1 MKTFTNTHTLLYH
14 TNNSISIPLRYS
26 IIEGTTWFIG
36 KDVAAICGYKDTWRA
51 IKYHVSPENIDHTT
65 LNSRK
70 LIIINYAGFKEID
83 PTEEHLN
90 WFINHLSEAS
100 TPTDAPTVF
109 THPQF
114 GEIRTLLINDEPWFV
129 GKDVCQAFGDTNYRR
144 SLSSVDEDDKGVSQ
158 IATPG
163 GKQNMTIINESGLYT
178 LLFQMQPQKAKGVSQ
193 NDTLIEERIQKL
205 HDFKRWVTAEVLP
218 SIRKTGGYVNPS
230 QSDLFLD
237 TYLPFADQNTRLL
250 FKTTLDTIQQ
260 QNYTI
265 QQQNYT
271 ISHQEDIIRNLT
283 SDIPLADKRQILNRI
298 VRFGGSPHTRW
309 PFLYREFDNKFHMNT
324 KVQLEHYNET
334 HKPKL
339 QNRLDY
345 IEHIGMFNDLAEI
358 ACVIFGPDIEKLS
371 AQYYEICK

>member
-14 TNNSISIPLRYS
+14 TNDSISIPLRYS

-51 IKYHVSPENIDHTT
+51 IKYHVSPENTDHTIF
-65 LNSRK
+65 NSRK

-90 WFINHLSEAS
+90 WFINHLPEAS
-100 TPTDAPTVF
+100 TPTEAPTVF
-109 THPQF
+109 NHPEF
-114 GEIRTLLINDEPWFV
+114 GELRTVEIDGVVWFV
-129 GKDVCQAFGDTNYRR
+129 GKDVAEALGYSKSRNAIAAH
-144 SLSSVDEDDKGVSQ
+144 VDEEDKTHAPIQGGCSTGVQ
-158 IATPG
+158 D
-163 GKQNMTIINESGLYT
+163 TIVINESGLYS
-178 LLFQMQPQKAKGVSQ
+178 LILSSKLPSAK
-193 NDTLIEERIQKL
+193 E
-205 HDFKRWVTAEVLP
+205 FKHWVTAEVLP

-260 QNYTI
+260 QNNTI
-265 QQQNYT
+265 QQQNHT

>member
-14 TNNSISIPLRYS
+14 TNDSISIPLRYS

-51 IKYHVSPENIDHTT
+51 IKNHVSPENTDYTIF
-65 LNSRK
+65 NSRK

-90 WFINHLSEAS
+90 WFINHLPEVSAS
-100 TPTDAPTVF
+100 TDTPTVF
-109 THPQF
+109 AHPQF
-114 GEIRTLLINDEPWFV
+114 GEIRTIEISGEPWFV
-129 GKDVCQAFGDTNYRR
+129 GKDVATALGYTKTENAIARH
-144 SLSSVDEDDKGVSQ
+144 VDKEDKTLTPLQGGCSTGV
-158 IATPG
+158 
-163 GKQNMTIINESGLYT
+163 QNTTIINESGLYS
-178 LLFQMQPQKAKGVSQ
+178 LILSSKLPSAK
-193 NDTLIEERIQKL
+193 E
-205 HDFKRWVTAEVLP
+205 FKHWVTAEVLP

-260 QNYTI
+260 QNNTI
-265 QQQNYT
+265 QQQNHT

>member
-1 MKTFTNTHTLLYH
+1 MF
-14 TNNSISIPLRYS
+14 
-26 IIEGTTWFIG
+26 
-36 KDVAAICGYKDTWRA
+36 A
-51 IKYHVSPENIDHTT
+51 
-65 LNSRK
+65 
-70 LIIINYAGFKEID
+70 
-83 PTEEHLN
+83 
-90 WFINHLSEAS
+90 
-100 TPTDAPTVF
+100 
-109 THPQF
+109 HPQF
-114 GEIRTLLINDEPWFV
+114 GEIRTIEISGEPWFV
-129 GKDVCQAFGDTNYRR
+129 GKDVATALGYAKTENAIARH
-144 SLSSVDEDDKGVSQ
+144 VDKEDKTLTPLQGGCSTGV
-158 IATPG
+158 
-163 GKQNMTIINESGLYT
+163 QNTTIINESGLYS
-178 LLFQMQPQKAKGVSQ
+178 LILSSKLPSAK
-193 NDTLIEERIQKL
+193 E
-205 HDFKRWVTAEVLP
+205 FKHWVTAEVLP

-260 QNYTI
+260 QNNTI
-265 QQQNYT
+265 QQQNHT

>member
-14 TNNSISIPLRYS
+14 INDSISIPLRYS

-36 KDVAAICGYKDTWRA
+36 KDVAVICGYKDTWRA
-51 IKYHVSPENIDHTT
+51 IKNHVSPENTDYTIF
-65 LNSRK
+65 NSRK

-83 PTEEHLN
+83 STEEHLN
-90 WFINHLSEAS
+90 WFINHLPEADS
-100 TPTDAPTVF
+100 PTEAPTVF

-114 GEIRTLLINDEPWFV
+114 GTVRTVEISGEPWFV
-129 GKDVCQAFGDTNYRR
+129 GKDVATALGYANPSNAVSVHVDKEDKTSYLIQVSGSNYKANTA
-144 SLSSVDEDDKGVSQ
+144 L
-158 IATPG
+158 
-163 GKQNMTIINESGLYT
+163 INESGLYA
-178 LLFQMQPQKAKGVSQ
+178 LILSSKLPSAK
-193 NDTLIEERIQKL
+193 E
-205 HDFKRWVTAEVLP
+205 FKHWVTSEVLP

-260 QNYTI
+260 QNNTI
-265 QQQNYT
+265 QQQNHT

>member
-14 TNNSISIPLRYS
+14 TNDSISIPLRYS

-51 IKYHVSPENIDHTT
+51 IKYHVSPENTDHTIF
-65 LNSRK
+65 NSRK
-70 LIIINYAGFKEID
+70 FIIINYAGFKEID

-100 TPTDAPTVF
+100 TPTEAPTVF
-109 THPQF
+109 NHPEF
-114 GEIRTLLINDEPWFV
+114 GELRTVEISGEPWFV
-129 GKDVCQAFGDTNYRR
+129 GKDVATALGYANPSNAVSVHVDKEDKTSYLIQVSGSNYKANTA
-144 SLSSVDEDDKGVSQ
+144 L
-158 IATPG
+158 
-163 GKQNMTIINESGLYT
+163 INESGLYA
-178 LLFQMQPQKAKGVSQ
+178 LILSSKLPSAK
-193 NDTLIEERIQKL
+193 E
-205 HDFKRWVTAEVLP
+205 FKHWVTAEVC
-218 SIRKTGGYVNPS
+218 KTGGYVNPS

-260 QNYTI
+260 QNNTI
-265 QQQNYT
+265 QQQNHT

>member
-1 MKTFTNTHTLLYH
+1 MKTFTNTYILLYH
-14 TNNSISIPLRYS
+14 INDSISIPLRYS

-36 KDVAAICGYKDTWRA
+36 KDIAAICGYKDTWRA
-51 IKYHVSPENIDHTT
+51 IKYHVSPENTDHTIF
-65 LNSRK
+65 NSRK

-90 WFINHLSEAS
+90 WFVNHLSEAS
-100 TPTDAPTVF
+100 TPTEAPTIF

-114 GEIRTLLINDEPWFV
+114 GELRTVEIDNEVWFV
-129 GKDVCQAFGDTNYRR
+129 GKDVAEALGYTNPSKAFRDHIA
-144 SLSSVDEDDKGVSQ
+144 EEDKGVTKCY
-158 IATPG
+158 TPG
-163 GKQNMTIINESGLYT
+163 GAQQMTIINESGLYA
-178 LLFQMQPQKAKGVSQ
+178 LILSSKLPSAK
-193 NDTLIEERIQKL
+193 E
-205 HDFKRWVTAEVLP
+205 FKHWVTSEVLP

-237 TYLPFADQNTRLL
+237 TYLPFADQSTRLL

-260 QNYTI
+260 QNNTI
-265 QQQNYT
+265 QQQNHT

-298 VRFGGSPHTRW
+298 VRFGGNPHTRW

>member
-1 MKTFTNTHTLLYH
+1 MKAFTNTHTLLYH
-14 TNNSISIPLRYS
+14 TNDSISIPLRYS

-51 IKYHVSPENIDHTT
+51 IKYHVSPENTDHTIF
-65 LNSRK
+65 NSRK

-83 PTEEHLN
+83 PTEERLN
-90 WFINHLSEAS
+90 WFINHLSEADS
-100 TPTDAPTVF
+100 PTEAPTVF
-109 THPQF
+109 NHSEF
-114 GEIRTLLINDEPWFV
+114 GTVRAIEVSGEPWFV
-129 GKDVCQAFGDTNYRR
+129 GKDIANTLGYQNGSRDINRH
-144 SLSSVDEDDKGVSQ
+144 VDEEDRRKMMIFDGN
-158 IATPG
+158 
-163 GKQNMTIINESGLYT
+163 QNKETIIINESGLYS
-178 LLFQMQPQKAKGVSQ
+178 LILSSKLPSAK
-193 NDTLIEERIQKL
+193 E
-205 HDFKRWVTAEVLP
+205 FKHWVTAEVLP

-230 QSDLFLD
+230 HSDLFLD
-237 TYLPFADQNTRLL
+237 TYLPFADQSTRLL

-260 QNYTI
+260 QNNTI
-265 QQQNYT
+265 QQQNHT

-283 SDIPLADKRQILNRI
+283 SDIPLADRRQILNRI

>member
-14 TNNSISIPLRYS
+14 TNDSISIPLRYS

-51 IKYHVSPENIDHTT
+51 IKYHVSSENTDHTIF
-65 LNSRK
+65 NSRK

-100 TPTDAPTVF
+100 TPTEAPTVF
-109 THPQF
+109 NHPEF
-114 GEIRTLLINDEPWFV
+114 GELRTVEIDGVVWFV
-129 GKDVCQAFGDTNYRR
+129 GKDVAEALGYSKSRNAIAAH
-144 SLSSVDEDDKGVSQ
+144 VDEEDKTHAPIQ
-158 IATPG
+158 G
-163 GKQNMTIINESGLYT
+163 GCSTGIQDTIVINESGLYA
-178 LLFQMQPQKAKGVSQ
+178 LILSSKLPSAK
-193 NDTLIEERIQKL
+193 E
-205 HDFKRWVTAEVLP
+205 FKHWVTSEVLP

-260 QNYTI
+260 QNNTI
-265 QQQNYT
+265 QQQNHT

>member
-1 MKTFTNTHTLLYH
+1 MKAFTNTHTLLYH
-14 TNNSISIPLRYS
+14 INDSISIPLRYS

-51 IKYHVSPENIDHTT
+51 IKYHVSPENTDHTIF
-65 LNSRK
+65 NSRK

-90 WFINHLSEAS
+90 WFINHLSEADS
-100 TPTDAPTVF
+100 PTEPPTVF
-109 THPQF
+109 NHPEF
-114 GEIRTLLINDEPWFV
+114 GELRTVEIDGVVWFV
-129 GKDVCQAFGDTNYRR
+129 GKDVAEALGYTNPSKAFRDHIA
-144 SLSSVDEDDKGVSQ
+144 EEDKGVTKCY
-158 IATPG
+158 TPG
-163 GKQNMTIINESGLYT
+163 GTQQMTIINESGLY
-178 LLFQMQPQKAKGVSQ
+178 S
-193 NDTLIEERIQKL
+193 LILSSKL
-205 HDFKRWVTAEVLP
+205 PSSKEFKHWVTAEVLP

-260 QNYTI
+260 QNNTI
-265 QQQNYT
+265 QQQNHT

-298 VRFGGSPHTRW
+298 VRFGGNPRARW
-309 PFLYREFDNKFHMNT
+309 LFLYREFDNKFHMNT

-371 AQYYEICK
+371 VQYYEICK

>member
-14 TNNSISIPLRYS
+14 TNDSISIPLRYS

-51 IKYHVSPENIDHTT
+51 IKYHVSPENTDHTIF
-65 LNSRK
+65 NSRK
-70 LIIINYAGFKEID
+70 LIIISYAGFKEID

-90 WFINHLSEAS
+90 WFVNHLSEADS
-100 TPTDAPTVF
+100 PTEPPTVF
-109 THPQF
+109 NHPQF
-114 GEIRTLLINDEPWFV
+114 GELRTVEISGEPWFV
-129 GKDVCQAFGDTNYRR
+129 GKDVATALGYSDTFGALKKHVDTA
-144 SLSSVDEDDKGVSQ
+144 D
-158 IATPG
+158 
-163 GKQNMTIINESGLYT
+163 KQNCQNDSFDTPRGMTIINESGLYA
-178 LLFQMQPQKAKGVSQ
+178 LILSSKLPSAK
-193 NDTLIEERIQKL
+193 E
-205 HDFKRWVTAEVLP
+205 FKHWVTAEVLP

-260 QNYTI
+260 QNNTI
-265 QQQNYT
+265 QQQNHT

>member
-14 TNNSISIPLRYS
+14 TNDSISIPLRYS

-51 IKYHVSPENIDHTT
+51 IKYHVSPENTDHTIF
-65 LNSRK
+65 NSRK

-90 WFINHLSEAS
+90 WFINHLPEAS
-100 TPTDAPTVF
+100 TPTEAPTVF
-109 THPQF
+109 NHPEF
-114 GEIRTLLINDEPWFV
+114 GELRTVEIDGVVWFV
-129 GKDVCQAFGDTNYRR
+129 GKDVAEALGYSKSRNAIAAH
-144 SLSSVDEDDKGVSQ
+144 VDEEDKTHAPIQ
-158 IATPG
+158 G
-163 GKQNMTIINESGLYT
+163 GCSTGIQDTIVINESGLYA
-178 LLFQMQPQKAKGVSQ
+178 LILSSKLPSAK
-193 NDTLIEERIQKL
+193 E
-205 HDFKRWVTAEVLP
+205 FKHWVTSEVLP

-260 QNYTI
+260 QNNTI
-265 QQQNYT
+265 QQQNHT

-334 HKPKL
+334 HRPKL

>member
-14 TNNSISIPLRYS
+14 INDSISIPLRYS

-51 IKYHVSPENIDHTT
+51 IKYHVSPENTDHTIF
-65 LNSRK
+65 NSRK

-100 TPTDAPTVF
+100 TPTEAPTVF
-109 THPQF
+109 NHPEF
-114 GEIRTLLINDEPWFV
+114 GELRTVEIDGVVWFV
-129 GKDVCQAFGDTNYRR
+129 GKDVAEALGYSKSRNAIAAH
-144 SLSSVDEDDKGVSQ
+144 VDEEDKTHAPIQGGCSTGVQ
-158 IATPG
+158 D
-163 GKQNMTIINESGLYT
+163 TIVINESGLYS
-178 LLFQMQPQKAKGVSQ
+178 LILSSKLPSAK
-193 NDTLIEERIQKL
+193 E
-205 HDFKRWVTAEVLP
+205 FKHWVTAEVLP

-230 QSDLFLD
+230 QSDLFLN

-260 QNYTI
+260 QNNTI
-265 QQQNYT
+265 QQQNHT

>member
-14 TNNSISIPLRYS
+14 TNDSISIPLRYS

-51 IKYHVSPENIDHTT
+51 IKNHVSPENTDHTIF
-65 LNSRK
+65 NSRK

-90 WFINHLSEAS
+90 WFVNHLSEADS
-100 TPTDAPTVF
+100 PTEAPTVF
-109 THPQF
+109 NHPEF
-114 GEIRTLLINDEPWFV
+114 GELRTVEIDGVVWFV
-129 GKDVCQAFGDTNYRR
+129 GKDVAEALGYSKSRNAIAAH
-144 SLSSVDEDDKGVSQ
+144 VDEEDKTHAPIQ
-158 IATPG
+158 G
-163 GKQNMTIINESGLYT
+163 GCSTGIQDTIVINESGLYA
-178 LLFQMQPQKAKGVSQ
+178 LILSSKLPSAK
-193 NDTLIEERIQKL
+193 E
-205 HDFKRWVTAEVLP
+205 FKHWVTSEVLP

-260 QNYTI
+260 QNNTI
-265 QQQNYT
+265 QQQNHT

-334 HKPKL
+334 HRPKL

>member
-14 TNNSISIPLRYS
+14 INDSISIPLRYS

-51 IKYHVSPENIDHTT
+51 IKNHVSPENTDYTIF
-65 LNSRK
+65 NSRK

-90 WFINHLSEAS
+90 WFINHLSEADS
-100 TPTDAPTVF
+100 PTEAPTVF
-109 THPQF
+109 NHPEF
-114 GEIRTLLINDEPWFV
+114 GELRTVEIDGVVWFV
-129 GKDVCQAFGDTNYRR
+129 GKDVAEALGYSNT
-144 SLSSVDEDDKGVSQ
+144 SKAIITHVADEDKIIKMLPNSQ
-158 IATPG
+158 N
-163 GKQNMTIINESGLYT
+163 GKTVGKTYIINESGLYS
-178 LLFQMQPQKAKGVSQ
+178 LILSSKLPSAK
-193 NDTLIEERIQKL
+193 E
-205 HDFKRWVTAEVLP
+205 FKHWVTSEVLP

-260 QNYTI
+260 QNNTI
-265 QQQNYT
+265 QQQNHT

-298 VRFGGSPHTRW
+298 VRFGGNPHARW

>member
-14 TNNSISIPLRYS
+14 TNDSISIPLRYS

-51 IKYHVSPENIDHTT
+51 IKYHVSPENTDHTIF
-65 LNSRK
+65 NSRK

-90 WFINHLSEAS
+90 WFINHLPEAS
-100 TPTDAPTVF
+100 TSTETPTVF
-109 THPQF
+109 NHPQF
-114 GEIRTLLINDEPWFV
+114 GELRTVEIDGVVWFV
-129 GKDVCQAFGDTNYRR
+129 GKDVAEALGYSKSRNAIAAH
-144 SLSSVDEDDKGVSQ
+144 VDEEDKTHAPIQGGCSTGVQ
-158 IATPG
+158 D
-163 GKQNMTIINESGLYT
+163 TIVINESGLYA
-178 LLFQMQPQKAKGVSQ
+178 LILSSKLPSAK
-193 NDTLIEERIQKL
+193 E
-205 HDFKRWVTAEVLP
+205 FKHWVTSEVLP

-260 QNYTI
+260 QNNTI
-265 QQQNYT
+265 QQQNHT

>member
-14 TNNSISIPLRYS
+14 TNDSISIPLRYS
-26 IIEGTTWFIG
+26 IIEGITWFIG

-51 IKYHVSPENIDHTT
+51 IKNHVSPENTDHTIF
-65 LNSRK
+65 NSRK

-83 PTEEHLN
+83 LTEEHLN
-90 WFINHLSEAS
+90 WFINHLPEAS
-100 TPTDAPTVF
+100 TSTEAPTVF
-109 THPQF
+109 NHPEF
-114 GEIRTLLINDEPWFV
+114 GELRTVEIDNEVWFV
-129 GKDVCQAFGDTNYRR
+129 GKDVAAALGYNEPHKAIQRHVDKDDGMKRPVTDSTGRR
-144 SLSSVDEDDKGVSQ
+144 QETWL
-158 IATPG
+158 
-163 GKQNMTIINESGLYT
+163 INESGLYS
-178 LLFQMQPQKAKGVSQ
+178 LILSSKLPSAK
-193 NDTLIEERIQKL
+193 E
-205 HDFKRWVTAEVLP
+205 FKHWVTAEVLP

-260 QNYTI
+260 QNNTI
-265 QQQNYT
+265 QQQNHT

>member
-14 TNNSISIPLRYS
+14 TNDSISIPLRYS
-26 IIEGTTWFIG
+26 IIEGTTWFVG

-51 IKYHVSPENIDHTT
+51 IKYHVSPENTDHTIF
-65 LNSRK
+65 NSRK

-90 WFINHLSEAS
+90 WFINHLPEAS
-100 TPTDAPTVF
+100 TPTEAPTVF
-109 THPQF
+109 NHPEF
-114 GEIRTLLINDEPWFV
+114 GELRTVEIDGVVWFV
-129 GKDVCQAFGDTNYRR
+129 GKDVAEALGYSKSRNAIAAH
-144 SLSSVDEDDKGVSQ
+144 VDEEDKTHAPIQ
-158 IATPG
+158 G
-163 GKQNMTIINESGLYT
+163 GCSTGIQDTIVINESGLYA
-178 LLFQMQPQKAKGVSQ
+178 LILSSKLPSAK
-193 NDTLIEERIQKL
+193 E
-205 HDFKRWVTAEVLP
+205 FKHWVTSEVLP

-260 QNYTI
+260 QNNTI
-265 QQQNYT
+265 QQQNHT

-324 KVQLEHYNET
+324 KVHNET

>member
-14 TNNSISIPLRYS
+14 INDSISIPLRYS

-36 KDVAAICGYKDTWRA
+36 KDVAVICGYKDTWRA
-51 IKYHVSPENIDHTT
+51 IKNHVSPENTDYTIF
-65 LNSRK
+65 NSRK

-90 WFINHLSEAS
+90 WFINHLPEADS
-100 TPTDAPTVF
+100 PTEAPTVF

-114 GEIRTLLINDEPWFV
+114 GTVRTVEISGEPWFV
-129 GKDVCQAFGDTNYRR
+129 GKDVATALGYANPSNAVSVHVDKEDKTSYLIQVSGSNYKANTA
-144 SLSSVDEDDKGVSQ
+144 L
-158 IATPG
+158 
-163 GKQNMTIINESGLYT
+163 INESGLYA
-178 LLFQMQPQKAKGVSQ
+178 LILSSKLPSAK
-193 NDTLIEERIQKL
+193 
-205 HDFKRWVTAEVLP
+205 DFKHWVTAEVLP

-230 QSDLFLD
+230 QSDLFLN

-260 QNYTI
+260 QNNTI
-265 QQQNYT
+265 QQQNHT

>member
-14 TNNSISIPLRYS
+14 TNDSISIPLRYS

-51 IKYHVSPENIDHTT
+51 IKYHVSPENTDHTIF
-65 LNSRK
+65 NSRK
-70 LIIINYAGFKEID
+70 FIIINYAGFKEID

-90 WFINHLSEAS
+90 WFINHLPEAS
-100 TPTDAPTVF
+100 TPTEAPTVF
-109 THPQF
+109 NHPEF
-114 GEIRTLLINDEPWFV
+114 GELRTVEIDGVVWFV
-129 GKDVCQAFGDTNYRR
+129 GKDVAEALGYSKSRNAIAAH
-144 SLSSVDEDDKGVSQ
+144 VDEEDKTHAPIQGGCSTGVQ
-158 IATPG
+158 D
-163 GKQNMTIINESGLYT
+163 TIVINESGLYA
-178 LLFQMQPQKAKGVSQ
+178 LILSSKLPSAK
-193 NDTLIEERIQKL
+193 E
-205 HDFKRWVTAEVLP
+205 FKHWVTSEVLP

-260 QNYTI
+260 QNNTI
-265 QQQNYT
+265 QQQNHT

>member
-14 TNNSISIPLRYS
+14 TNDSISIPLRYS

-51 IKYHVSPENIDHTT
+51 IKYHVSPENTDYTIF
-65 LNSRK
+65 NSRK

-100 TPTDAPTVF
+100 TPTEAPTVF
-109 THPQF
+109 NHPEF
-114 GEIRTLLINDEPWFV
+114 GELRTVEIDGVVWFV
-129 GKDVCQAFGDTNYRR
+129 GKDVAEALGYSKSRNAIAAH
-144 SLSSVDEDDKGVSQ
+144 VDEEDKTHAPIQGGCSTGVQ
-158 IATPG
+158 D
-163 GKQNMTIINESGLYT
+163 TIVINESGLYA
-178 LLFQMQPQKAKGVSQ
+178 LILSSKLPSAK
-193 NDTLIEERIQKL
+193 E
-205 HDFKRWVTAEVLP
+205 FKHWVTAEVLP

-260 QNYTI
+260 QNNTI
-265 QQQNYT
+265 QQQNHT

-334 HKPKL
+334 HRPKL

>member
-14 TNNSISIPLRYS
+14 TNDSISIPLRYS

-51 IKYHVSPENIDHTT
+51 IKYHVSPENTDHTIF
-65 LNSRK
+65 NSRK

-100 TPTDAPTVF
+100 TPTEAPTVF
-109 THPQF
+109 THPEF
-114 GEIRTLLINDEPWFV
+114 GELRTVEIDGVVWFV
-129 GKDVCQAFGDTNYRR
+129 GKDVAEALGYSKSRNAIAAH
-144 SLSSVDEDDKGVSQ
+144 VDEEDKTHAPIQGGCSTGVQ
-158 IATPG
+158 D
-163 GKQNMTIINESGLYT
+163 TIVINESGLYS
-178 LLFQMQPQKAKGVSQ
+178 LILSSKLPSAK
-193 NDTLIEERIQKL
+193 E
-205 HDFKRWVTAEVLP
+205 FKHWVTSEVLP

-260 QNYTI
+260 QNNTI
-265 QQQNYT
+265 QQQNHT

>member
-14 TNNSISIPLRYS
+14 TNDSISIPLRYS

-51 IKYHVSPENIDHTT
+51 IKNHVSPENTDHTIF
-65 LNSRK
+65 NSRK

-90 WFINHLSEAS
+90 WFINHLSEVS
-100 TPTDAPTVF
+100 TSTEAPTVF
-109 THPQF
+109 NHPQF
-114 GEIRTLLINDEPWFV
+114 GELRTVEIDGEPWFV
-129 GKDVCQAFGDTNYRR
+129 GKDVATALGYANPSNAVSVHVDKEDKTSYLIQVSGSNYKANTA
-144 SLSSVDEDDKGVSQ
+144 L
-158 IATPG
+158 
-163 GKQNMTIINESGLYT
+163 INESGLYA
-178 LLFQMQPQKAKGVSQ
+178 LILSSKLPSAK
-193 NDTLIEERIQKL
+193 E
-205 HDFKRWVTAEVLP
+205 FKHWVTAEVLP

-260 QNYTI
+260 QNNTI
-265 QQQNYT
+265 QQQNHT

-298 VRFGGSPHTRW
+298 VRFGGNPHARW

>member
-14 TNNSISIPLRYS
+14 TNDSISIPLRYS

-51 IKYHVSPENIDHTT
+51 IKYHVSPENTDHTIF
-65 LNSRK
+65 NSRK

-90 WFINHLSEAS
+90 WFINHLPEAS
-100 TPTDAPTVF
+100 TPTEAPTVF
-109 THPQF
+109 THPEF
-114 GEIRTLLINDEPWFV
+114 GELRTVEIDGVVWFV
-129 GKDVCQAFGDTNYRR
+129 GKDVAEALGYSKSRNAIAAH
-144 SLSSVDEDDKGVSQ
+144 VDEEDKTHAPIQGGCSTGVQ
-158 IATPG
+158 D
-163 GKQNMTIINESGLYT
+163 TIVINESGLYA
-178 LLFQMQPQKAKGVSQ
+178 LILSSKLPSAK
-193 NDTLIEERIQKL
+193 E
-205 HDFKRWVTAEVLP
+205 FKHWVTAEVLP
-218 SIRKTGGYVNPS
+218 SIRKIGGYVNPS

-260 QNYTI
+260 QNNTI
-265 QQQNYT
+265 QQQNHT

-298 VRFGGSPHTRW
+298 VRFGGNPHTRW

>member
-14 TNNSISIPLRYS
+14 TNDSISIPLRYS

-51 IKYHVSPENIDHTT
+51 IKYHVSPENTDHTIF
-65 LNSRK
+65 NSRK

-90 WFINHLSEAS
+90 WFINHLPEVS
-100 TPTDAPTVF
+100 TPTEAPTVF
-109 THPQF
+109 NHPEF
-114 GEIRTLLINDEPWFV
+114 GELRTVEIDGVVWFV
-129 GKDVCQAFGDTNYRR
+129 GKDVAEALGYSKSRNAIAAH
-144 SLSSVDEDDKGVSQ
+144 VDEEDKTHAPIQ
-158 IATPG
+158 G
-163 GKQNMTIINESGLYT
+163 GCSTGIQDTIVINESGLYA
-178 LLFQMQPQKAKGVSQ
+178 LILSSKLPSAK
-193 NDTLIEERIQKL
+193 E
-205 HDFKRWVTAEVLP
+205 FKHWVTSEVLP

-260 QNYTI
+260 QNNTI
-265 QQQNYT
+265 QQQNHT

-334 HKPKL
+334 HRPKL

>member
-14 TNNSISIPLRYS
+14 TNDSISIPLRYS

-51 IKYHVSPENIDHTT
+51 IKYHVSPENTDHTIF
-65 LNSRK
+65 NSRK

-90 WFINHLSEAS
+90 WFINHLPEVSAS
-100 TPTDAPTVF
+100 TDTPTVF
-109 THPQF
+109 AHPQF
-114 GEIRTLLINDEPWFV
+114 GEIRTIEISGEPWFV
-129 GKDVCQAFGDTNYRR
+129 GKDVAAALGYTKERNALDKH
-144 SLSSVDEDDKGVSQ
+144 VDKDDALKRGVTDSMGRTQ
-158 IATPG
+158 
-163 GKQNMTIINESGLYT
+163 QMTIINESGLYS
-178 LLFQMQPQKAKGVSQ
+178 LILSSKLPSAK
-193 NDTLIEERIQKL
+193 E
-205 HDFKRWVTAEVLP
+205 FKHWVTAEVLP

-260 QNYTI
+260 QNNTI
-265 QQQNYT
+265 QQQNHT

>member
-14 TNNSISIPLRYS
+14 TNDSISIPLRYS

-51 IKYHVSPENIDHTT
+51 IKNHVSPENTDYTIF
-65 LNSRK
+65 NSRK

-83 PTEEHLN
+83 PTKEHLN
-90 WFINHLSEAS
+90 WFINRLPEAS
-100 TPTDAPTVF
+100 TPTEAPTVF
-109 THPQF
+109 NHPEF
-114 GEIRTLLINDEPWFV
+114 GELRTVEIDGVVWFV
-129 GKDVCQAFGDTNYRR
+129 GKDVAEALGYSNTKDAITAHVASEDKKLIQR
-144 SLSSVDEDDKGVSQ
+144 SEITTLEIPNRG
-158 IATPG
+158 
-163 GKQNMTIINESGLYT
+163 MTIINESGLYS
-178 LLFQMQPQKAKGVSQ
+178 LILSSKLPSAK
-193 NDTLIEERIQKL
+193 E
-205 HDFKRWVTAEVLP
+205 FKHWVTSEVLP
-218 SIRKTGGYVNPS
+218 SIRKTGGYVDPS

-260 QNYTI
+260 QNNTI
-265 QQQNYT
+265 QQQNHT

>member
-14 TNNSISIPLRYS
+14 TNDSISIPLRYS

-51 IKYHVSPENIDHTT
+51 IKNHVSPENTDYTIF
-65 LNSRK
+65 NSRK

-83 PTEEHLN
+83 PTEEHIN

-100 TPTDAPTVF
+100 TPTEAPTVF
-109 THPQF
+109 NHPEF
-114 GEIRTLLINDEPWFV
+114 GELRTVEIDGVVWFV
-129 GKDVCQAFGDTNYRR
+129 GKDVAEALGYSKSRNAIAAH
-144 SLSSVDEDDKGVSQ
+144 VDEEDKTHAPIQGGCSTGVQ
-158 IATPG
+158 D
-163 GKQNMTIINESGLYT
+163 TIVINESGLYA
-178 LLFQMQPQKAKGVSQ
+178 LILSSKLPSAK
-193 NDTLIEERIQKL
+193 E
-205 HDFKRWVTAEVLP
+205 FKHWVTAEVLP

-260 QNYTI
+260 QNNTI
-265 QQQNYT
+265 QQQNHT

>member
-14 TNNSISIPLRYS
+14 TNDSISIPLRYS

-51 IKYHVSPENIDHTT
+51 IKYHVSPENTDHTIF
-65 LNSRK
+65 NSRK

-90 WFINHLSEAS
+90 WFVNHLPEAS
-100 TPTDAPTVF
+100 TSTEAPTVF
-109 THPQF
+109 NHPQF
-114 GEIRTLLINDEPWFV
+114 GELRTVEIDGVVWFV
-129 GKDVCQAFGDTNYRR
+129 GRDVAEALGYSNASKAIITH
-144 SLSSVDEDDKGVSQ
+144 VADEDKIIKMLPNSQ
-158 IATPG
+158 N
-163 GKQNMTIINESGLYT
+163 GKTVGKTYIINESGLYS
-178 LLFQMQPQKAKGVSQ
+178 LILSSKLPSAK
-193 NDTLIEERIQKL
+193 E
-205 HDFKRWVTAEVLP
+205 FKHWVTSEVLP

-260 QNYTI
+260 QNNTI
-265 QQQNYT
+265 QQQNHT

>member
-14 TNNSISIPLRYS
+14 TNDSISIPLRYS

-51 IKYHVSPENIDHTT
+51 IKNHVSPENTDYTIF
-65 LNSRK
+65 NSRK

-90 WFINHLSEAS
+90 WFINHLPEVSAS
-100 TPTDAPTVF
+100 TDTPTVF
-109 THPQF
+109 AHPQF
-114 GEIRTLLINDEPWFV
+114 GEIRTIEISGEPWFV
-129 GKDVCQAFGDTNYRR
+129 GKDVATALGYAKTENAIARH
-144 SLSSVDEDDKGVSQ
+144 VDKEDKTLTPLQGGCSTGV
-158 IATPG
+158 
-163 GKQNMTIINESGLYT
+163 QNTTIINESGLYS
-178 LLFQMQPQKAKGVSQ
+178 LILSSKLPSAK
-193 NDTLIEERIQKL
+193 E
-205 HDFKRWVTAEVLP
+205 FKHWVTSEVLP

-260 QNYTI
+260 QNNTI
-265 QQQNYT
+265 QQQNHT